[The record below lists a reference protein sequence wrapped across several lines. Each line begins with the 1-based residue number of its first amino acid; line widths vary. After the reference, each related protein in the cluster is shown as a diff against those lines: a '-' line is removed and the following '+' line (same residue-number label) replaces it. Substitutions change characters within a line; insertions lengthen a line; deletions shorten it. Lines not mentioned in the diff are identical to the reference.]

1 MARWWRGWRKRKQRR
16 RAGSS
21 VETDRQSLERA
32 FRRLGEI
39 AEEIAESGRVF
50 EAVGARRHRWSS
62 DAGAREALTASV
74 NRLLVPGFAAHTL
87 AQEGTTLVRLMG
99 VRLSA
104 LRNAYEASGNRRGLD
119 WLGRVAAS
127 VSESEPLLRGT
138 LEQTTPYS
146 SLSAKACSVR
156 SSTRRSRPGV

>member
-1 MARWWRGWRKRKQRR
+1 MARWWRGWRKRKPRR
-16 RAGSS
+16 HAGSS

-39 AEEIAESGRVF
+39 SEEIAESGRVF

-104 LRNAYEASGNRRGLD
+104 LRNAYEARATAGVSTGSAGSRR
-119 WLGRVAAS
+119 A
-127 VSESEPLLRGT
+127 
-138 LEQTTPYS
+138 
-146 SLSAKACSVR
+146 
-156 SSTRRSRPGV
+156 